1 MFPYIYK
8 VKWYDEQKIETSYGL
23 TFAENFTQASR
34 FIVDYFGEENI
45 ASIKIEGIGD
55 GSHNILELDKEHA
68 ELLAEKYR

>member
-8 VKWYDEQKIETSYGL
+8 VKWYDEENIETSYGL
-23 TFAENFTQASR
+23 TFAETFAQASR
-34 FIVDYFGEENI
+34 LITEYFGEENI

-68 ELLAEKYR
+68 ELLLEKY